1 MGGGTDQVDV
11 QGGHAFGQ
19 LSAIDVSTGEIR
31 WRYQDPLP
39 MMGGALSTEGGVVF
53 TGNQSGFAL
62 ALDAATGEE
71 LWRYRL
77 GAGVRSQPIAYEVD
91 GRVFVAIG
99 AGNGRFVASTGAPE
113 IIPEGG
119 HLFVFE
125 LP

>member
-1 MGGGTDQVDV
+1 M
-11 QGGHAFGQ
+11 A
-19 LSAIDVSTGEIR
+19 LSG
-31 WRYQDPLP
+31 PLP
-39 MMGGALSTEGGVVF
+39 DDGMYARPSLGLNAPVH

-99 AGNGRFVASTGAPE
+99 AGNGTFVASTGAPE

-125 LP
+125 LR